1 MTLHLVLMLLKKQ
14 THDGQMVYHPI
25 RESFQR
31 TCKIWTLLTVKKTLK
46 LNLSGQHASTITL
59 AAPLRISKIRT
70 DNLFIRKWNKSG
82 MLRKIRGVSTLSS
95 LESKPQ
101 LSRNNHGK
109 SKTSKKLSNLIPRKR
124 KEMKRRQPRG
134 L

>member
-31 TCKIWTLLTVKKTLK
+31 TCKIWTLLTKKKKTLK
-46 LNLSGQHASTITL
+46 LNLSGQHASITL

-70 DNLFIRKWNKSG
+70 DNLFIRKWNRFG

-109 SKTSKKLSNLIPRKR
+109 NKTSRELSNLTLRKR
-124 KEMKRRQPRG
+124 KEMKRRQLRG

>member
-46 LNLSGQHASTITL
+46 LNRSGQRASIIL
-59 AAPLRISKIRT
+59 AAPLRISKIKT
-70 DNLFIRKWNKSG
+70 GNLFIRKWNRSD
-82 MLRKIRGVSTLSS
+82 MQRKIREVSTLSS

-101 LSRNNHGK
+101 LSKSNHGK
-109 SKTSKKLSNLIPRKR
+109 SKTSRELSNLTLRKR
-124 KEMKRRQPRG
+124 KEMKRCQQRE